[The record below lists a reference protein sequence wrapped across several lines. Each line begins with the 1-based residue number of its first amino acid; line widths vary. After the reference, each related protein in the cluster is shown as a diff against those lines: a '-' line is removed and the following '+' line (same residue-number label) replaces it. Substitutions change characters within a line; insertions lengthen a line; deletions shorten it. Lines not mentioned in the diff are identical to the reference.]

1 MIEPHPTEP
10 GAFLLSCE
18 QWLDVPRERAFEFF
32 GDAFQLEAITPP
44 WLRFHVL
51 TPRPIE
57 MRAGTLIDYRLRLH
71 GIPVKWRTEIS
82 VWEPPIRFVD
92 RQISG
97 PYAVWIHE
105 HTFEEQDGGTLVRDR
120 VTYRI
125 PYGRMIGGLA
135 NRILVK
141 RDLENI
147 FRFRQDALARLLSNA
162 PATR

>member
-1 MIEPHPTEP
+1 M
-10 GAFLLSCE
+10 
-18 QWLDVPRERAFEFF
+18 PRERAFEFF